1 MDTAAYVL
9 LYVAAGCLV
18 VLTAMLCAFLYVAL
32 RAVFEARRFLA
43 RIGRE
48 TERVFFL
55 QRKIERNTRLAGK
68 WFAHL
73 PGRLFEAW
81 GERNY

>member
-1 MDTAAYVL
+1 MDTAAHTL

-18 VLTAMLCAFLYVAL
+18 LLTAMLCIVLYVAL
-32 RAVFEARRFLA
+32 RAAFEVRRFFV

-48 TERVFFL
+48 TERFFFL
-55 QRKIERNTRLAGK
+55 QRKMERNTRLAGK

-73 PGRLFEAW
+73 PARLFEAW
-81 GERNY
+81 GERHY